1 MDIMPYEMRRVS
13 EFATEG
19 RRQVQN
25 LRNALKE
32 VERRRAALGGD
43 FMNEQRFRKPAA
55 DVKQLVAE
63 MERTAQKLT
72 SALDDIDRL
81 TR

>member
-1 MDIMPYEMRRVS
+1 MPYEMRRVS

-25 LRNALKE
+25 VRNAAKE
-32 VERRRAALGGD
+32 IERRRAALGGD
-43 FMNEQRFRKPAA
+43 FMNEQRFRKPAGDA
-55 DVKQLVAE
+55 KQLVADL
-63 MERTAQKLT
+63 ERTAQKL
-72 SALDDIDRL
+72 SSVLDEIDRL

>member
-1 MDIMPYEMRRVS
+1 MPYEIRRVS

-25 LRNALKE
+25 VRNALRE
-32 VERRRAALGGD
+32 IERRRSALGGD
-43 FMNEQRFRKPAA
+43 FMNEQRFRKPAG
-55 DVKQLVAE
+55 DVKQMVADI
-63 MERTAQKLT
+63 ERAVQKL
-72 SALDDIDRL
+72 SSSLDEIERL